1 MSDSIF
7 RTAGTNL
14 KDILTSYDLGEILYA
29 SIDVAKYNHSA
40 MVVNFFGDII
50 IPKFDFPYNN
60 HGIDFLRKKLQLAQE
75 QTQAKKLFLGLEST
89 GHYHENL
96 VACLRTLGYDVQVI
110 RPIDSKHERDN
121 VHAKTD
127 AIDLAAIARVIISN
141 KGTRS
146 YIPDAIYYNLQRASR
161 THRQLTWQE
170 TRTKNIITF
179 IVDKTFT
186 GLWNPEDSIFS
197 DKWGKA
203 SLLFIESYPTPQQAT
218 KLGVKRL
225 AAFFRKHDTRLG
237 MDTARRIIQLAKITP
252 ARTIEEMESDIK
264 ALRAHIQVLR
274 TLMSAILE
282 QQKQMVK
289 FLVQTPGTYL
299 LSVPGIG
306 VVYASDFTA
315 EVGDV
320 HRFAYARQVM
330 SLAGT
335 APRKY
340 QSGEVDKLNLPTS
353 HKGKNLLRVTV
364 NQIALS
370 LNSHCPEYHHYYSKK
385 HFQYKDTP
393 GKARTATAN
402 RFIKLAFAMM
412 KNETLYHPRT
422 GNPLKTEKEYYQS
435 VWDKMKKRVAPYLSD
450 DIPQDNYLTEI
461 QSKLEEKYGINS

>member
-1 MSDSIF
+1 MPDSIF
-7 RTAGTNL
+7 KTTGTHL
-14 KDILTSYDLGEILYA
+14 RDVLSSHSPEEILYA

-40 MVVNFFGDII
+40 MVVNFFGDVI

-60 HGIDFLRKKLQLAQE
+60 HGIHFLRNKIKTAQK
-75 QTQAKKLFLGLEST
+75 QTQAKKLFVGLEST

-96 VACLRTLGYDVQVI
+96 VASLVASGYDVQVI
-110 RPIDSKHERDN
+110 RPIDSKNERDN

-127 AIDLAAIARVIISN
+127 AIDLAAIAKVIISS
-141 KGTRS
+141 KGARS
-146 YIPDAIYYNLQRASR
+146 HMPDTIYYNLQRASR

-186 GLWNPEDSIFS
+186 GLWNPEASIFS
-197 DKWGKA
+197 DKWGKT
-203 SLLFIESYPTPQQAT
+203 SLLFIENYPTPQQAI

-225 AAFFRKHDTRLG
+225 SAFFRKHDTKLG
-237 MDTARRIIQLAKITP
+237 MDTANRIIQLAKITP
-252 ARTIEEMESDIK
+252 ARPTEEMESDIK

-282 QQKQMVK
+282 QNKQMVK
-289 FLVQTPGTYL
+289 FLIQTPGTYL
-299 LSVPGIG
+299 LSVPGISI
-306 VVYASDFTA
+306 VYASDFTA
-315 EVGDV
+315 EAGDI
-320 HRFAYARQVM
+320 HRFAYSKQII

-335 APRKY
+335 APRKH
-340 QSGEVDKLNLPTS
+340 QSGEVDKPNLSTS

-370 LNSHCPEYHHYYSKK
+370 LNSHCPEYHGYYSKK
-385 HFQYKDTP
+385 HYQYKDTP
-393 GKARTATAN
+393 GKARTATAH

-412 KNETLYHPRT
+412 KNETLYCPRT

-435 VWDKMKKRVAPYLSD
+435 IWKKMKHRVAPYLCD
-450 DIPQDNYLTEI
+450 DIPQDNYLTRI
-461 QSKLEEKYGINS
+461 QLELEEKYGINT